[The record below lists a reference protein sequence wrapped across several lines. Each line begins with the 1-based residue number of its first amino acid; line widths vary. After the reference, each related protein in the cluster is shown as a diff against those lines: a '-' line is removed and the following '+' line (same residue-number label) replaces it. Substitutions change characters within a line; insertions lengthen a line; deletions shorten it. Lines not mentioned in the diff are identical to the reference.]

1 MTFENKE
8 EVKEYIREK
17 KKYFHTRL
25 EKLNLLTKM
34 VYFIS
39 STYPASIKH
48 HHAYD
53 CGLVKHTYEVMKI
66 CESIA
71 DTMKFTNEEKDD
83 LLFLALIHDLGKM
96 NEYGRDEEGKW
107 VKTDF
112 GSHVEYGYYRLIDY
126 NNFHAKRL
134 AAHHG
139 RKEWGA
145 LFEPFDKISWALH
158 LADMISAKCE

>member
-1 MTFENKE
+1 MSFKNEDKI
-8 EVKEYIREK
+8 KEYIREK

-25 EKLNLLTKM
+25 EKLDLLTKM
-34 VYFIS
+34 AYFTCGS
-39 STYPASIKH
+39 YPASINH

-53 CGLVKHTYEVMKI
+53 YGLVKHTYEVMKI
-66 CESIA
+66 CETIA
-71 DTMKFTNEEKDD
+71 DTMEFTKEQKDN

-96 NEYGRDEEGKW
+96 DEYERDSENGW

-112 GSHVEYGYYRLIDY
+112 GSHIEYGYYKLVDY
-126 NNFHAKRL
+126 NKLLAKRL

-139 RKEWGA
+139 KKEWGA

>member
-1 MTFENKE
+1 MAFEHTKRE
-8 EVKEYIREK
+8 EYIEEK
-17 KKYFHTRL
+17 TQYFHERL
-25 EKLNLLTKM
+25 KKLGLLTKM
-34 VYFIS
+34 AYFIC

-53 CGLVKHTYEVMKI
+53 FGLVKHTYEVMKI
-66 CESIA
+66 CEGIA
-71 DTMKFTNEEKDD
+71 DVMAFTKEQKDD

-96 NEYGRDEEGKW
+96 DEYERDIEDRW
-107 VKTDF
+107 SKTDF
-112 GSHVEYGYYRLIDY
+112 GSHIEYGYYKLYDY
-126 NNFHAKRL
+126 DKLNAKRL

-139 RKEWGA
+139 KKEWGA

>member
-1 MTFENKE
+1 MVFEHDE
-8 EVKEYIREK
+8 RKEYIREK
-17 KKYFHTRL
+17 KKYFHDRL
-25 EKLNLLTKM
+25 EKLGLLTK
-34 VYFIS
+34 VAYFIS
-39 STYPASIKH
+39 STYPASINH

-53 CGLVKHTYEVMKI
+53 CGLIKHTYEVMKI

-71 DTMKFTNEEKDD
+71 DTMEFTDEEKDN

-96 NEYGRDEEGKW
+96 NEYAYDVEGGW
-107 VKTDF
+107 TKTDF
-112 GSHVEYGYYRLIDY
+112 GSHIEYGYYKLVDY
-126 NNFHAKRL
+126 NNLQAKRL

>member
-1 MTFENKE
+1 MSIDKE
-8 EVKEYIREK
+8 EIKEYIREK
-17 KKYFHTRL
+17 KKYFHDRL
-25 EKLNLLTKM
+25 EKLGLLTK
-34 VYFIS
+34 VSYFIS

-53 CGLVKHTYEVMKI
+53 FGLVKHTYEVMKI
-66 CESIA
+66 CETIA
-71 DTMKFTNEEKDD
+71 DVMVFTENEKDD

-96 NEYGRDEEGKW
+96 NEYGYDTEGGW

-112 GSHVEYGYYRLIDY
+112 GSHIEYGYYKLVDY
-126 NNFHAKRL
+126 NKLLARRL

-139 RKEWGA
+139 KKEWGA